1 MQELENRVTK
11 VEFRLDHHEKTLDAL
26 QDSTEDFRNSLHAI
40 EATLSQI
47 KWFAAGALALFF
59 ADSVG
64 LGNAIKLLGL

>member
-11 VEFRLDHHEKTLDAL
+11 VEVRLEHHDKALDGL
-26 QDSTEDFRNSLHAI
+26 QDTTEDFRASLHAI
-40 EATLSQI
+40 EATLAQI

>member
-59 ADSVG
+59 ADSIG
-64 LGNAIKLLGL
+64 LGNAIKLLGI